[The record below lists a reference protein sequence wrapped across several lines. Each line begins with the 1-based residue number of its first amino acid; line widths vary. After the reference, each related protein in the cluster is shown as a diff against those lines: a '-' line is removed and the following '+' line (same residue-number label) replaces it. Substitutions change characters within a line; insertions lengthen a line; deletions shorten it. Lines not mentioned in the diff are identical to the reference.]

1 MPIEIESPEQMGYD
15 NLRFNLTESS
25 MEDALLGDL
34 KFDLKST
41 LLCYG
46 DHQGK
51 VELRQL
57 LADEAGLV
65 KNDVLLTPSAAA
77 ALFMVNTALLQSEDH
92 LIVMRPNY
100 ATNIETP
107 RAIGCE
113 IDFVELRI
121 QDQYRP
127 DLNKI
132 EKLIRPNTKL
142 ISITTPHN
150 PTGQMLTFEELKSL
164 SQLAEKH
171 NIFLLVDETYRDLSF
186 IPLPP
191 WAASLGE
198 KVISISSVSKAYGLP
213 GIRMGWIMS
222 KNKSLME
229 LLLAAKEQIFIS
241 NSVVDEEIAFLYL
254 KEKKKHL
261 TEMQLKAKANFDIL
275 KRWLSQQDF
284 LEYVLPQGGVV
295 CFPRIS
301 RPVDIEK
308 FYQVLNKKYGTF
320 VGPGH
325 WFEMDKTY
333 FRIGFG
339 CRINLSS
346 KEDWKILRKHFAK
359 ASDAGIGH

>member
-1 MPIEIESPEQMGYD
+1 MKYRRMPIEIESPEQMGYD
-15 NLRFNLTESS
+15 NLKFNLTESS

-57 LADEAGLV
+57 LADEAGLA
-65 KNDVLLTPSAAA
+65 KGDVLLTPSAAS
-77 ALFMVNTALLQSEDH
+77 ALFMVNTALLESNDH
-92 LIVMRPNY
+92 LIVMKPNY

-127 DLNKI
+127 DLSKI

-150 PTGQMLTFEELKSL
+150 PTGKMLSLEELKAL
-164 SQLAEKH
+164 ARLAERH

-186 IPLPP
+186 TTPPP
-191 WAASLGE
+191 WAASLSE
-198 KVISISSVSKAYGLP
+198 RVISISSVSKAYGLP
-213 GIRMGWIMS
+213 GIRMGWTMS
-222 KNKSLME
+222 SNKKLME

-261 TEMQLKAKANFDIL
+261 ALMQSKANANFDVL
-275 KRWLSQQDF
+275 KQWLSQQDF

-295 CFPRIS
+295 CFPRINK
-301 RPVDIEK
+301 PIDIEK
-308 FYQVLNKKYGTF
+308 FYQTLNQKYGTF

-339 CRINLSS
+339 WPDKSQL
-346 KEDWKILRKHFAK
+346 KEGLENITRAFRECV
-359 ASDAGIGH
+359 